1 MKKLLLLT
9 VGVVMLSSCGN
20 MGRNEALK
28 AQNDSL
34 NIVLSER
41 ESELEEI
48 MSAFNEVQEGFR
60 LINEAEK
67 RVDLQNGAVEGSSA
81 SQKIR
86 EDIRFISEKLQSNR
100 ERIAE
105 LEKQLN
111 NSKHASSQ
119 LKKAFENLKA
129 ELLAKTQQIETLQT
143 ELASKNIRIAEL
155 DDAIMGLN
163 QHVNDLKAENVAKSK
178 MVAAQDKA
186 LNTAWFVFGTSSE
199 LKEQKIIS
207 KKLLQKTKVL
217 EGDDFNK
224 DYFTQIDIRTDKEIK
239 LYSKSAKLLTAHP
252 EGTYELVKD
261 DKGQLTLV
269 ITNPNK
275 FWSVSRYLVIEVK

>member
-105 LEKQLN
+105 LEKQLS

-163 QHVNDLKAENVAKSK
+163 QHVDDLKAENVAKSK

-224 DYFTQIDIRTDKEIK
+224 DYFTQIDIRIDKEIK